1 VKEGRLEQQLGLAQL
16 VLSSYQGNYV
26 QGGLTNTMAS
36 VTFQSGVIDL
46 SALGA
51 VNATVDL
58 NALTD
63 VLTSDSPLSG
73 LLSLSIDGRTIL
85 GSTGNIYYAISP
97 TRQIAIDVS
106 AGNNNAQILELDQ

>member
-1 VKEGRLEQQLGLAQL
+1 L
-16 VLSSYQGNYV
+16 N
-26 QGGLTNTMAS
+26 NTIAN

-63 VLTSDSPLSG
+63 ILTPDSPLSG

-85 GSTGNIYYAISP
+85 GSGNIYYAISP